1 MPAYFDQY
9 QEFTTSIPL
18 GIRFHPCM
26 KMYLIINAEE
36 HSHAEKKKSPQ
47 SKEITSHWNTVLLF
61 REGPIIEYTPREC
74 RGLYVDFFLVLHP
87 LQ

>member
-61 REGPIIEYTPREC
+61 REGPIIEYQQAVSLP
-74 RGLYVDFFLVLHP
+74 LYMQF
-87 LQ
+87 Q